1 MTLVLEDAKLF
12 FELMWSLQYYVN
24 QKHGFHKNIR
34 SRDEYNKLPTE
45 KKMEVRKTLWEQPE
59 LIEAYVRENPEGL
72 ERETL
77 AIIEKWTRFVKGNF
91 YIFRHLKKGS
101 IFIGGDPQ
109 QVYSVHGLLDDLDEI
124 IPSYALPQMVQAIL
138 LPFKGIIIYD
148 GLLQGYNVHFGGG
161 IRSNLNQTY
170 TVAKQKER
178 IITTLE
184 LDAMT
189 PKITK
194 PKDSALPQLKALS
207 ATMAKVKGDG
217 ALQTSALTLARLC
230 LEIAVADAEGQEM
243 EATARKLSRAS
254 TRLRNL
260 LNTLEED

>member
-1 MTLVLEDAKLF
+1 MSLAPEDAKLF
-12 FELMWSLQYYVN
+12 FELLWSLQYYIN
-24 QKHGFHKNIR
+24 QKHGFHKNIH
-34 SRDEYNKLPTE
+34 SRDEYSQLSTE
-45 KKMEVRKTLWEQPE
+45 KKLEVRKAMWEHPE
-59 LIEAYVRENPEGL
+59 WIEAYVRENPDEL
-72 ERETL
+72 ERDRL
-77 AIIEKWTRFVKGNF
+77 AIIEKWTRFVSGNF

-101 IFIGGDPQ
+101 IFIGGNPEK
-109 QVYSVHGLLDDLDEI
+109 VYSVHGLLDDLDEI

-161 IRSNLNQTY
+161 IRGNLNQTY
-170 TVAKQKER
+170 IIAKQKEH

-184 LDAMT
+184 LDSLA
-189 PKITK
+189 PKVTK

-207 ATMAKVKGDG
+207 ATIAKVKGDG

-230 LEIAVADAEGQEM
+230 LEISIADAEGQEM
-243 EATARKLSRAS
+243 DATTRKLSRAS